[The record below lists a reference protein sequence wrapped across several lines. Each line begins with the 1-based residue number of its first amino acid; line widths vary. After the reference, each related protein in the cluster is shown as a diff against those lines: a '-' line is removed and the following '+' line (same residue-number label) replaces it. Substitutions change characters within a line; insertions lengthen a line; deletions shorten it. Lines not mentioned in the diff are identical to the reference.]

1 MSQIPSNIGIVDTMI
16 GFPAEDF
23 AMYDFI
29 RQQLKDG
36 STEFDFPVEYMF
48 KQVPKEL
55 YGSTEDPIKLT
66 LNEMDK
72 HNIEIGLIGVGG
84 EVSQKALKQHPDRF
98 VGQGSVDPNKGMEG
112 IREMVRQYEE
122 FGVRSFGAFN
132 AGYNPQVGINDAK
145 MYPIY
150 AKCVEL
156 DVPIFSCAGVPGP
169 RFPMWP
175 QHVELIDQVMYDFP
189 ELVFVTRH
197 GCEPWEE
204 LAVKLMLK
212 WPNLYYSTTA
222 FAPKFYPKA
231 VVDYANTRGADKII
245 YGGYFPMG
253 LSLDRIMADMSSVPF
268 KAEVWPKFLSE
279 NARKVLKIQ

>member
-1 MSQIPSNIGIVDTMI
+1 MGMPRDIGIVDTMI
-16 GFPAEDF
+16 GFPADDF

-29 RQQLKDG
+29 RKQLKDG
-36 STEFDFPVEYMF
+36 SASFDFPVEYMF
-48 KQVPKEL
+48 KQVPKAL
-55 YGSTEDPIKLT
+55 YGSTEDPISLT

-72 HNIEIGLIGVGG
+72 YGIEIGVIGVGG
-84 EVSQKALKQHPDRF
+84 EVSRKALQQHPDRF
-98 VGQGSVDPNKGMEG
+98 VGQGSVDPNQGMEG
-112 IREMVRQYEE
+112 IRDMVRQYEA

-132 AGYNPQVGINDAK
+132 AGYLPQVAINDPL

-156 DVPIFSCAGVPGP
+156 DVPIFACAGMPGP
-169 RFPMWP
+169 RFPMEP
-175 QHVELIDQVMYDFP
+175 QKVEHIDRVMYDFP

-197 GCEPWEE
+197 GCEPWQD

-222 FAPKFYPKA
+222 FAPKHYPQA
-231 VVDYANTRGADKII
+231 IVDYANTRGADKVI

-253 LSLDRIMADMSSVPF
+253 LSLERIMTDMQQLPL
-268 KAEVWPKFLSE
+268 KDAVWPKFLRD
-279 NARKVLKIQ
+279 NARKVLKLT

>member
-1 MSQIPSNIGIVDTMI
+1 MSMPKDIGIVDTMI
-16 GFPAEDF
+16 GFPADDF

-29 RQQLKDG
+29 REQLKDP
-36 STEFDFPVEYMF
+36 SAKFEFPVEYMF

-55 YGSTEDPIKLT
+55 YGSSKDPVTLT

-72 HNIEIGLIGVGG
+72 HGVEIGLIGVGG
-84 EVSQKALKQHPDRF
+84 EVSRKALTEHPDRF
-98 VGQGSVDPNKGMEG
+98 VGQGSVDPNTGMEG
-112 IREMVRQYEE
+112 IREMVRQYEA
-122 FGVRSFGAFN
+122 FGVSSFGAFN
-132 AGYNPQVGINDAK
+132 AGFNPQVGINDAK

-156 DVPIFSCAGVPGP
+156 DVPIFSCVGVPGP

-175 QHVELIDQVMYDFP
+175 QKVELIDQVMYDFP

-197 GCEPWEE
+197 GCEPWED
-204 LAVKLMLK
+204 LAIKLMLK

-222 FAPKFYPKA
+222 FAPKFYPKSII
-231 VVDYANTRGADKII
+231 DYANSRESHKII

-253 LSLDRIMADMSSVPF
+253 LSLDRIMDDMQGLAL
-268 KAEVWPKFLSE
+268 KDDVWPKFLRD
-279 NARKVLKIQ
+279 NARQVLKLT

>member
-1 MSQIPSNIGIVDTMI
+1 MSVPKDIGIVDTMI
-16 GFPAEDF
+16 GFPADDF

-29 RQQLKDG
+29 REQLKDP
-36 STEFDFPVEYMF
+36 SAKFEFPVEYMF

-55 YGSTEDPIKLT
+55 YGSSKDPVTLT

-72 HNIEIGLIGVGG
+72 HGVEIGLIGVGG
-84 EVSQKALKQHPDRF
+84 EVSRKALTEHPDRF
-98 VGQGSVDPNKGMEG
+98 VGQGSVDPNTGMEG
-112 IREMVRQYEE
+112 IREMVRQYEA
-122 FGVRSFGAFN
+122 FGVSSFGAFN
-132 AGYNPQVGINDAK
+132 AGFNPQVGINDAK

-156 DVPIFSCAGVPGP
+156 DVPIFSCVGVPGP

-175 QHVELIDQVMYDFP
+175 QKVELIDQVMYDFP

-197 GCEPWEE
+197 GCEPWED

-222 FAPKFYPKA
+222 FAPKFYPKSII
-231 VVDYANTRGADKII
+231 DYANSRGSHKII

-253 LSLDRIMADMSSVPF
+253 LSLDRIMDDMQGL
-268 KAEVWPKFLSE
+268 ALNDDVWPKFLRD
-279 NARKVLKIQ
+279 NARQVLKLT